1 MNDRSTKGFG
11 RKELHWIKLEW
22 SDLIGWWKAYE
33 NYVQPKKSRLE
44 RGSDSDRWIWNRCI
58 ISERCLDKQGYQF
71 LIRKSEEIPLMIAR
85 QTVNGWI
92 ELSITSKMAGGG
104 SSPFRNDKAASDFFD
119 FVIYNRAGT
128 NEVAY
133 VEMFENIMGFPAT
146 GLLWSHYGLEFR
158 RKITPEE
165 YDTVRYCKG
174 HGPSPRPNDNFAQ
187 NSNIILKA
195 SFSDDDDFLD
205 SPNPIGNVR
214 FKFWASAQLKCGADY
229 ELLKGFSHE
238 MAHGVGKVTTS
249 YTPWLPITW
258 EEVAEPFGVGRLP
271 ECWGSKFWSTE
282 DYEERFHIDSVEE
295 FIEKRSSDPR
305 FLAQEAVD
313 DYLEQLGI
321 RYWSDDFYTG
331 EAVVFYPWIDGV
343 PPFGLEQFSIGLLN
357 EGGR

>member
-1 MNDRSTKGFG
+1 MNDRRTMGLG

-33 NYVQPKKSRLE
+33 NYIQPKKSRLE
-44 RGSDSDRWIWNRCI
+44 RGSDSDYWIWDRCI
-58 ISERCLDKQGYQF
+58 ISERCLDKQEYQF
-71 LIRKSEEIPLMIAR
+71 LIKKSEEIPLMIAR

-92 ELSITSKMAGGG
+92 ELSITSNVTVGRRA
-104 SSPFRNDKAASDFFD
+104 PFRNDKAALGFFD
-119 FVIYNRAGT
+119 FVIHNQPGT
-128 NEVAY
+128 SEAAY
-133 VEMFENIMGFPAT
+133 VNMFEDIMGFPAT
-146 GLLWSHYGLEFR
+146 GPLWSEYGLGFR

-165 YDTVRYCKG
+165 YDIVRYCKG
-174 HGPSPRPNDNFAQ
+174 HGASPRPNDNFAQ

-195 SFSDDDDFLD
+195 SFSDSSSFSDNSAPSD
-205 SPNPIGNVR
+205 NVK
-214 FKFWASAQLKCGADY
+214 FKFGASAFLRCGGNQ
-229 ELLKGFSHE
+229 EWLKGFSHE
-238 MAHGVGKVTTS
+238 MVHGVGKVVTS

-271 ECWGSKFWSTE
+271 VCWGSKFWSME
-282 DYEERFHIDSVEE
+282 DQVERFCIDSVEE

-305 FLAQEAVD
+305 FLTQETVD